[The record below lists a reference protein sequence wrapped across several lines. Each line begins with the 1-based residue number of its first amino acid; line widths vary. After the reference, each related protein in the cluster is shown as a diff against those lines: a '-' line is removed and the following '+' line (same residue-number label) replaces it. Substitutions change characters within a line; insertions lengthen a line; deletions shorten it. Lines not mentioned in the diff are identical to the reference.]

1 MRVRKQL
8 QALETIEI
16 PDILDHRPVAI
27 EEHGSA
33 GSRVVSWRS
42 RRTASYTRSVEI
54 RFMQR

>member
-1 MRVRKQL
+1 MVYGKQL

-16 PDILDHRPVAI
+16 ADVLDHRPVAI

-33 GSRVVSWRS
+33 GSRVALLEKPADRLVHPLGG
-42 RRTASYTRSVEI
+42 I